1 MVYCY
6 FIIINILAL
15 IVMKWDKRQAIK
27 HKQRVPEQDLFLLA
41 LVGGVGGIYLGMY
54 LFRHKTKK
62 MKFVLGIPIILI
74 MWLLIC
80 VRCLI
85 FTK

>member
-1 MVYCY
+1 MVYYY

-15 IVMKWDKRQAIK
+15 IVMKWDKRQAIQ
-27 HKQRVPEQDLFLLA
+27 HKQRVPERDLFLLA

-54 LFRHKTKK
+54 LFRHKTMK

>member
-1 MVYCY
+1 MVYYY

-62 MKFVLGIPIILI
+62 VKFVLGIPIILI

>member
-62 MKFVLGIPIILI
+62 VKFVLGIPIILI

>member
-1 MVYCY
+1 MVYYY

-27 HKQRVPEQDLFLLA
+27 HKQRVPERDLFLLA

-54 LFRHKTKK
+54 LFRHKTLK